1 MVEKSSAWW
10 IEHRERSAR
19 GAGSA
24 LMFTRSARPGVALF
38 FWGVVAVSGFY
49 GCQSTPSPIIVGDTY
64 TNIQYEYSLTIPRG
78 WEPVESFPDQMKYLG
93 ALADVDKCSLLLY
106 NAGSGGLIAIMNSAN
121 RIAYKEY
128 FDIRAEQWDQIL
140 LRLKVALEQDLEKVA
155 FKHEVRTENL
165 YTTQQNYFV
174 NQYAYKPERVYRIET
189 SFEVDAQRV
198 HLNFD
203 SYLFPCRNTRSCE
216 AIIIL
221 TCLDADLAHNQSA
234 YREVLL
240 SLRAHD
246 YYD

>member
-1 MVEKSSAWW
+1 MSA
-10 IEHRERSAR
+10 I
-19 GAGSA
+19 
-24 LMFTRSARPGVALF
+24 
-38 FWGVVAVSGFY
+38 SGLVRLACLCGGLIVMAMLG
-49 GCQSTPSPIIVGDTY
+49 GCHSTPSPIIVGDTY

-78 WEPVESFPDQMKYLG
+78 WEPVEAFPEPMKYLD
-93 ALADVDKCSLLLY
+93 ALADVENCSLLLY
-106 NAGSGGLIAIMNSAN
+106 NEESGGLIAIMNSAN
-121 RIAYKEY
+121 RVAYDEY
-128 FDIRAEQWDQIL
+128 FDIRAEQWDKIL
-140 LRLKVALEQDLEKVA
+140 LRLKVALEQDLENVT

-165 YTTQQNYFV
+165 HTTQQNYFV

-198 HLNFD
+198 HFNFD

-221 TCLDADLAHNQSA
+221 TCLEDDLAHNQSA

-246 YYD
+246 YFE